1 MASVDTPS
9 SAGPGPSLHPSLARL
24 SEEQAAK
31 YGSRPAVIFEDR
43 EYSYAEVHRR
53 VLVRAARLRSWGI
66 GKGDRVAYLGSN
78 HPGLVS
84 ALLACL
90 RTGAIFIPLNW
101 RLAPAELD
109 HQLVAADVS
118 VLIVAPEHEALA
130 DATTVPVERH
140 PLQWEA
146 VTDADLANPPSLA
159 EIAADAPEGSH
170 VEEGL
175 TAEDPAFILF
185 TSGTTGHA
193 KGAVLHHGN
202 IIWNAFN
209 IILDTDMSAKDVT
222 LASAPLFH
230 VAALNQQVMT
240 SYIRGATTVFLPKWQ
255 ADEVFDNVGK
265 YGVTW
270 LFGVTT
276 MFADLVDSPRWE
288 SADLS
293 TLRFV
298 NSGGAPIPV
307 KLINDFLERG
317 IAFCQGYGLTE
328 TAPGATF
335 LTAEDALRK
344 PGSAGRAVP
353 FADVK
358 VVGADGGQLPPGKRG
373 EILVR
378 GPNVIKSY
386 WDNETAT
393 REAFHAD
400 GWFRTGDIGYMDDED
415 YLYIVDRI
423 KDMYISG
430 GENVYPAEVEEVL
443 FGHPDVGEV
452 AVVADPDHRW
462 GEVGHAYVV
471 AKPGSEPIPED
482 IISYA
487 TQRLAKYKV
496 PKIVTFLD
504 DLPRT
509 GSGKVHKPKLRGSGP
524 LGAHSAH
531 SAHSAHGTDSND

>member
-1 MASVDTPS
+1 MASMDTPS
-9 SAGPGPSLHPSLARL
+9 STGPGPSLHPSLARL

-84 ALLACL
+84 SLLACL

-109 HQLVAADVS
+109 HQLAAADVS
-118 VLIVAPEHEALA
+118 VLIVAPEHAALA

-140 PLQWEA
+140 ELQWEP
-146 VTDADLANPPSLA
+146 VTDAELAAPLTLA
-159 EIAADAPEGSH
+159 EIAADAPAGSH

-255 ADEVFDNVGK
+255 ADAVFDNVEK

-288 SADLS
+288 TADLS

-353 FADVK
+353 FAEVK
-358 VVGADGGQLPPGKRG
+358 VVGADGGQLPPGERG

-386 WDNETAT
+386 WDNESAT

-400 GWFRTGDIGYMDDED
+400 GWFRTGDIGYMDNED

-452 AVVADPDHRW
+452 AVVADPDRRW

-471 AKPGSEPIPED
+471 AKPGTDLNPED

-504 DLPRT
+504 DMPRT

-524 LGAHSAH
+524 LGAHS
-531 SAHSAHGTDSND
+531 NN

>member
-1 MASVDTPS
+1 MSCA
-9 SAGPGPSLHPSLARL
+9 SAGSTGGT
-24 SEEQAAK
+24 
-31 YGSRPAVIFEDR
+31 GS
-43 EYSYAEVHRR
+43 
-53 VLVRAARLRSWGI
+53 
-66 GKGDRVAYLGSN
+66 
-78 HPGLVS
+78 
-84 ALLACL
+84 
-90 RTGAIFIPLNW
+90 T
-101 RLAPAELD
+101 APATP
-109 HQLVAADVS
+109 AAHTVPLTS
-118 VLIVAPEHEALA
+118 SESTTPALA
-130 DATTVPVERH
+130 
-140 PLQWEA
+140 A
-146 VTDADLANPPSLA
+146 VTT
-159 EIAADAPEGSH
+159 
-170 VEEGL
+170 
-175 TAEDPAFILF
+175 TAVLW
-185 TSGTTGHA
+185 GTTGTAATFSTGVGPLATGAAALGIGGLLQALVALPALKDARRDLWTHRA
-193 KGAVLHHGN
+193 LVLVGAVAVVVYPLTFYSSMHLAGV
-202 IIWNAFN
+202 AVG
-209 IILDTDMSAKDVT
+209 TVVS

-255 ADEVFDNVGK
+255 ADAVFDNVER

-276 MFADLVDSPRWE
+276 MFVDLVDSLRWAT
-288 SADLS
+288 ADLS

-307 KLINDFLERG
+307 TLINAFLERG

-353 FADVK
+353 FAEVK
-358 VVGADGGQLPPGKRG
+358 VVGADGDRLPPGERG

-430 GENVYPAEVEEVL
+430 GENVYPAEVEETML
-443 FGHPDVGEV
+443 AHPDVTDV
-452 AVVADPDHRW
+452 AVVGRPRDD
-462 GEVGHAYVV
+462 GSEDVV
-471 AKPGSEPIPED
+471 ACVILRDGAALDPEGMKEF
-482 IISYA
+482 A
-487 TQRLAKYKV
+487 RTRLTRYKV
-496 PKIVTFLD
+496 PRTFYHFEELAKDQLGKIRRREVQA
-504 DLPRT
+504 DLL
-509 GSGKVHKPKLRGSGP
+509 KL
-524 LGAHSAH
+524 LEK
-531 SAHSAHGTDSND
+531 NEK

>member
-1 MASVDTPS
+1 MDSMDSRGDAGAAAS
-9 SAGPGPSLHPSLARL
+9 PSLHPSLARL

-43 EYSYAEVHRR
+43 EYTYAEVHRR
-53 VLVRAARLRSWGI
+53 VLVRAARLRRWGVR
-66 GKGDRVAYLGSN
+66 KGDRVAYLGSN

-90 RTGAIFIPLNW
+90 RVGAIFIPLNW
-101 RLAPAELD
+101 RLAPSELD
-109 HQLVAADVS
+109 HQLAAADVS
-118 VLIVAPEHEALA
+118 VLIVAPEHAALA

-140 PLQWEA
+140 ELQWEA
-146 VTDADLANPPSLA
+146 LTDAEAAAPTPTMAQLAA
-159 EIAADAPEGSH
+159 GAPEGSH
-170 VEEGL
+170 VEESL

-255 ADEVFDNVGK
+255 ADAVFDNVEK

-276 MFADLVDSPRWE
+276 MFVDLVDSPRWAT
-288 SADLS
+288 ADLS

-307 KLINDFLERG
+307 TLINAFLERG

-353 FADVK
+353 FAEVK
-358 VVGADGGQLPPGKRG
+358 VVGADGDRLPPGERG

-471 AKPGSEPIPED
+471 ARPGSDLSPED
-482 IISYA
+482 LIGYA
-487 TQRLAKYKV
+487 TRRLAKYKV
-496 PKIVTFLD
+496 PKVVTFLD

-524 LGAHSAH
+524 LGAHSA
-531 SAHSAHGTDSND
+531 DN